1 VVEPRARDLWV
12 GLFLL
17 IGSGAI
23 AFLSVSVGGSTYRGP
38 GGLEL
43 FVTFDQVGGL
53 KPRAPVVIGGVK
65 VGQVKSIALDEDLRA
80 RVGIDVDGNL
90 RLSTDTSASI
100 LTAGVLGDQY
110 IELTPGGEEAT
121 LGPGDEIEFKQDAFV
136 LERLIGRLVQSLGNE
151 DGKEKEKEE

>member
-1 VVEPRARDLWV
+1 MQPRTRDLWV

-17 IGSGAI
+17 AGAAAI

-65 VGQVKSIALDEDLRA
+65 VGQVKSIGLDPDLRA
-80 RVGIDVDGNL
+80 RVGLDVDGTL
-90 RLSTDTSASI
+90 RLPTDTSASI

-110 IELTPGGEEAT
+110 IELTPGGEEQT

-136 LERLIGRLVQSLGNE
+136 LERMIGRLIQNLGE
-151 DGKEKEKEE
+151 RDDGKEKQE

>member
-1 VVEPRARDLWV
+1 M

-17 IGSGAI
+17 LGCGAI
-23 AFLSVSVGGSTYRGP
+23 AFLSVSVGGATYRGP

-65 VGQVKSIALDEDLRA
+65 VGQVTSIQLDDELRA
-80 RVGIDVDGNL
+80 RVGLDVDGKL
-90 RLSTDTSASI
+90 RLPSDTSASI

-110 IELTPGGEEAT
+110 VELTPGGEEEPLAA
-121 LGPGDEIEFKQDAFV
+121 GDEIEFKQDAFV
-136 LERLIGRLVQSLGNE
+136 LERLIGRMIQSLGTSDE
-151 DGKEKEKEE
+151 DKEKEE